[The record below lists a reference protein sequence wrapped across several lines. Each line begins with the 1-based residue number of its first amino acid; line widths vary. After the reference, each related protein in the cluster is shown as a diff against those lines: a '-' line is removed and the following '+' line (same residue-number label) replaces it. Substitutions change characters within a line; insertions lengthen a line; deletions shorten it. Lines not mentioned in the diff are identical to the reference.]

1 MGGGL
6 LEKQGELLD
15 ALSQLQQ
22 MGLTKPVQLPQLIV
36 VSNRPVDKSVV
47 LEAFFGRLF
56 SKEEYREAS
65 CPTELVCYRHDTE
78 KAKVTFR
85 DQVIYQ
91 ASLTDKDLH
100 MPTELWNAIK
110 TAKSQSDGS
119 TTNGAEPVNTDEVV
133 RVELSG
139 CVPDLTVIDLPSFD
153 GVNLE
158 ATTVILDKYLSRPNS
173 VILAVVSAQ
182 EPLEGHP
189 ILNLIERKDP
199 DGTRT
204 LGVITTPSIP
214 DWDQGKCL
222 QLANAYCSQ
231 TMMWHVLFDRP
242 KFENGWTKELRDEQ
256 EQRFTRS
263 GAWLSIPPHNRG
275 IEAFRQKLAA
285 VVLQQ
290 TEKSVAPL
298 VGQLQELI
306 DLHQRRL
313 AVLGEE
319 RSTVAQMRAY
329 LATIATRF
337 QLIASQSI
345 QGHYDNSFF
354 GTSVLEGESTRAYTR
369 NRTKRLRSLVRD
381 LNRVFLSV
389 LVTKGRRF
397 EIDWT
402 GQQNSAGEVNGKTFT
417 DDDLLPE
424 HLKPL
429 LNLYAVQTP
438 TRVTVEEL
446 ALSINNGDKAT
457 NPSSEVEPLALFRTQ
472 IEPWRAIADRHTNL
486 CLLSAKS
493 LAEQLMAHLV
503 ADARVAGHLSTR
515 YIVPFFAGKENILR
529 EKVSELLKHYTS
541 GYVDFRRLDED
552 KGPLNGVDGGP
563 DPLAPWPIAKQA
575 FRNMLVYYQKS
586 RTVFADN
593 VAILAVENCLL
604 CHLPAILSPEIVSKM
619 SDEMVKEIASE
630 SVFDQEERKELQSR
644 LAKLVK
650 VLETCRA
657 YGPQE
662 RIGTS
667 AASNTGQPE

>member
-15 ALSQLQQ
+15 ALSKLQE
-22 MGLTKPVQLPQLIV
+22 MGLTKPIQLPQVIV
-36 VSNRPVDKSVV
+36 VSNRPVDKSTV

-78 KAKVTFR
+78 KAKVTFG

-110 TAKSQSDGS
+110 TAKSQGDRS
-119 TTNGAEPVNTDEVV
+119 TTNGAEPVKTDEVV

-139 CVPDLTVIDLPSFD
+139 RVPDLTVADLPSFGGISI
-153 GVNLE
+153 GVNHQ
-158 ATTVILDKYLSRPNS
+158 ATTAILAKYLSRPNS

-199 DGTRT
+199 HHTRT

-222 QLANAYCSQ
+222 QLTNTKYSQ

-275 IEAFRQKLAA
+275 IEAFRKKF
-285 VVLQQ
+285 VSIVLQQ
-290 TEKSVAPL
+290 TEKCLAPL
-298 VGQLQELI
+298 ISQLQQLI

-319 RSTVAQMRAY
+319 RSTVTQMRDY

-345 QGHYDNSFF
+345 QGHYDDSFF
-354 GTSVLEGESTRAYTR
+354 GTSALERESTRAYTR
-369 NRTKRLRSLVRD
+369 SRTKRLRSLIRD
-381 LNRVFLSV
+381 LNRVFFSV
-389 LVTKGRRF
+389 LVTKGRKF
-397 EIDWT
+397 DIDWT
-402 GQQNSAGEVNGKTFT
+402 GQQHSTGEEVNGKTFT
-417 DDDLLPE
+417 DDDSLPE

-446 ALSINNGDKAT
+446 GDKAT
-457 NPSSEVEPLALFRTQ
+457 NSSSEVEPLALFRTQ

-493 LAEQLMAHLV
+493 FAEQLMAHLIT
-503 ADARVAGHLSTR
+503 DARVAGHLSTR
-515 YIVPFFAGKENILR
+515 YIVPFFADKENILR

-541 GYVDFRRLDED
+541 GYVDLRLLDED
-552 KGPLNGVDGGP
+552 KVPLNGLDGGP
-563 DPLAPWPIAKQA
+563 NPSAPWPIAKQA

-586 RTVFADN
+586 RAVFADN
-593 VAILAVENCLL
+593 VVILAVENCLL
-604 CHLPAILSPEIVSKM
+604 CHLPAIFSPEIVSKM
-619 SDEMVKEIASE
+619 SDERVKEIASE